1 MLTICPSY
9 ADDLLTIA
17 VSGQVTHQD
26 IETILFPAIEA
37 KLLDH
42 ACIRLW
48 YEFSADF
55 MGVTVGALWDDALL
69 SVFHFSDFAR
79 VVMIADTQML
89 GAMVN
94 TLAFM
99 LPCPVKVFG
108 ENERVLAKE
117 WLDDDKVIAL

>member
-37 KLLDH
+37 KLMDH

-55 MGVTVGALWDDALL
+55 MGITCR
-69 SVFHFSDFAR
+69 FSIHMRAYF
-79 VVMIADTQML
+79 
-89 GAMVN
+89 
-94 TLAFM
+94 
-99 LPCPVKVFG
+99 CPTSGNFI
-108 ENERVLAKE
+108 R
-117 WLDDDKVIAL
+117 